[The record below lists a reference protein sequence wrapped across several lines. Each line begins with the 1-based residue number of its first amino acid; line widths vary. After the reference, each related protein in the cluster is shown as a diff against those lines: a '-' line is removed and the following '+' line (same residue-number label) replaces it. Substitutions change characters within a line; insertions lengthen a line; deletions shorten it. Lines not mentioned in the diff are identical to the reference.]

1 MFSIGQHVIHPGQ
14 GVCTVVGF
22 RDDTPQPM
30 LLLETKQGHAQT
42 ILMYPVAQADRLHA
56 AISQQDAE
64 HLLSHYDELE
74 CDTFTERNS
83 SLEETHFKQQLK
95 LGAPETVRVAK
106 TMMYR
111 IRQAEEADKKPS
123 SYYMRVLKEAKRR
136 SIEEFAVALGR
147 HRGGR
152 RSPPSPSRPQLTQ
165 PRQNHHKGDRH
176 LCGGFLVLVVFILI
190 DTHEH
195 KESPMAEPLTAGIT
209 RDRAFELLNEH
220 NKDPFHI
227 THGETVE
234 GTMRYFAREFDPEN
248 EEFWGIVGLLHD
260 LDWEEHEDDPI
271 NHTIYAAE
279 ILEGEGASPEL
290 IRAIQTH
297 TSDFNTSLPKPELQM
312 EKILFACDEL
322 TGLIGAAVIMRPSK
336 SVMDF
341 TTKSLKKKF
350 KDKRFAAGCSR
361 DVISQ
366 GAEMLGWELPELFD
380 RTIAAMQSFAPDRDT
395 FQA

>member
-1 MFSIGQHVIHPGQ
+1 M
-14 GVCTVVGF
+14 
-22 RDDTPQPM
+22 
-30 LLLETKQGHAQT
+30 
-42 ILMYPVAQADRLHA
+42 
-56 AISQQDAE
+56 
-64 HLLSHYDELE
+64 
-74 CDTFTERNS
+74 ERNEAWA
-83 SLEETHFKQQLK
+83 LLTKYNKDHFHLQHALTVEAVMRWYANE
-95 LGAPETVRVAK
+95 LG
-106 TMMYR
+106 YGD
-111 IRQAEEADKKPS
+111 EAD
-123 SYYMRVLKEAKRR
+123 
-136 SIEEFAVALGR
+136 
-147 HRGGR
+147 
-152 RSPPSPSRPQLTQ
+152 
-165 PRQNHHKGDRH
+165 
-176 LCGGFLVLVVFILI
+176 
-190 DTHEH
+190 
-195 KESPMAEPLTAGIT
+195 
-209 RDRAFELLNEH
+209 
-220 NKDPFHI
+220 
-227 THGETVE
+227 
-234 GTMRYFAREFDPEN
+234 
-248 EEFWGIVGLLHD
+248 FWATVGLLHD
-260 LDWEEHEDDPI
+260 LDWEEHEDDPM

-395 FQA
+395 SQA

>member
-1 MFSIGQHVIHPGQ
+1 MS
-14 GVCTVVGF
+14 
-22 RDDTPQPM
+22 
-30 LLLETKQGHAQT
+30 QT
-42 ILMYPVAQADRLHA
+42 
-56 AISQQDAE
+56 
-64 HLLSHYDELE
+64 LS
-74 CDTFTERNS
+74 
-83 SLEETHFKQQLK
+83 
-95 LGAPETVRVAK
+95 
-106 TMMYR
+106 
-111 IRQAEEADKKPS
+111 
-123 SYYMRVLKEAKRR
+123 
-136 SIEEFAVALGR
+136 
-147 HRGGR
+147 
-152 RSPPSPSRPQLTQ
+152 
-165 PRQNHHKGDRH
+165 
-176 LCGGFLVLVVFILI
+176 
-190 DTHEH
+190 
-195 KESPMAEPLTAGIT
+195 AGIT

-248 EEFWGIVGLLHD
+248 E
-260 LDWEEHEDDPI
+260 DDPM
-271 NHTIYAAE
+271 NHTIYAAK

-297 TSDFNTSLPKPELQM
+297 TSDFNASLPKPESQM

-361 DVISQ
+361 DVITQ